1 MVCKRNNK
9 EGVWLNKGKEHTVL
23 GLLILFR
30 TDRLIS
36 KVSISVPHCMLRA
49 S

>member
-1 MVCKRNNK
+1 M
-9 EGVWLNKGKEHTVL
+9 L
-23 GLLILFR
+23 GLLILCR